1 MARTGLASA
10 GLPTGAVAPGSALVG
25 ARPRR
30 GLTAPEG
37 TVGGSRLF
45 PYLLLAPAFAAVMFL
60 LAYPLALVV
69 QMALRVGDSMDFS
82 KIHRLP
88 LGLDNFR
95 TVLADERTWT
105 ALGQTLVYVAG
116 SIGPAFVIGLLV
128 ALLLSQAFPGRRW
141 MRSLI
146 LLPWAVP
153 GVIVSILFLWLL
165 DTTYGVVNALLR
177 DAGLIASDIR
187 WLTRPENAM
196 VGVVIPTIWKAFP
209 FFALTLLAALQ
220 SIPESLYEAAKVDG
234 AGALARF
241 RHVTWPGIRGSA
253 VLAAILQ
260 TLWVLREFDIIFAM
274 TGGGPVGATETLSL
288 LVYNEAFGNFRM
300 GNASALGVLIL
311 ALALVVILLSLRPL
325 RSEYLR

>member
-1 MARTGLASA
+1 MARTSLTATGLADA
-10 GLPTGAVAPGSALVG
+10 MPPPAAVAGTGG
-25 ARPRR
+25 AKRR
-30 GLTAPEG
+30 RATPEG
-37 TVGGSRLF
+37 TVGGSPVF
-45 PYLLLAPAFAAVMFL
+45 PYLLLAPAFAAVVFL

-95 TVLADERTWT
+95 TVLGDERTWT
-105 ALGQTLVYVAG
+105 ALGQTLVYVVG
-116 SIGPAFVIGLLV
+116 SIAPAFVIGLLV
-128 ALLLSQAFPGRRW
+128 ALLLNRAFPGRRW
-141 MRSLI
+141 LRSLI

-177 DAGLIASDIR
+177 DAGLIASGIR

-196 VGVVIPTIWKAFP
+196 VGVIIPTIWKAFP

-234 AGALARF
+234 AGAPARF

-300 GNASALGVLIL
+300 GTASALGVLIL
-311 ALALVVILLSLRPL
+311 ALALIVILLSLRPL

>member
-30 GLTAPEG
+30 GLAAPEG